1 MKLYTLTR
9 RILSLLGV
17 YYIYERL
24 LLSEVKKGPIP
35 RHIGVILDGNRR
47 WAKVK
52 GVNKE
57 IAYSEGAKKVE
68 NIIKWCNELKIRSIT
83 MFVLSTENYFKR
95 DRREINIIFN
105 LLKRYLKRLRDAS
118 EKEKQQMKIKFI
130 GNLSLLDDEELLTL
144 IREVEELYSR
154 GDGIN
159 INVAFLYGGKWDI
172 INAARNI
179 ALEVKRGALEPED
192 ISVELFQQYLST
204 SHLDHQDIDLILRT
218 GGEARLSNF
227 LLWQAAYSELVFLD
241 VFWPDFRKIDFLRA
255 IRTFQKR
262 SRRFGA

>member
-1 MKLYTLTR
+1 MRLYALTR
-9 RILSLLGV
+9 RILSLIGV
-17 YYIYERL
+17 YYLYEQFL
-24 LLSEVKKGPIP
+24 FSEIKKGPIP

-47 WAKVK
+47 WARVR
-52 GVNKE
+52 GVDKE
-57 IAYSEGAKKVE
+57 TAYSEGAKKVE
-68 NIIKWCNELKIRSIT
+68 NIIKWCNELRIKSIT

-95 DRREINIIFN
+95 DKSEIEIIFN
-105 LLKRYLKRLRDAS
+105 LLKKYLNRLKNAS
-118 EKEKQQMKIKFI
+118 EKEKRNMSIKFI
-130 GNLSLLDDEELLTL
+130 GNLSLLDDKELLDL
-144 IREVEELYSR
+144 IYEIEQIYNH
-154 GDGIN
+154 GNGITVN
-159 INVAFLYGGKWDI
+159 IAFLYGGKWDI
-172 INAARNI
+172 INAAKNI
-179 ALEVKRGALEPED
+179 AKEVKKGNLDPED
-192 ISVELFQQYLST
+192 INVELFQQFLST